1 MGKITFGTLNSANI
15 EVNNMADEARVYDI
29 KANVNLQGGNVGSVD
44 SGRVYEN
51 DVEVATFH
59 HWNDNNQQV
68 IWMNTPS
75 EKKCDVQA
83 AIDAFVAAV
92 KEEVISQT
100 VTMSL

>member
-1 MGKITFGTLNSANI
+1 MKKIDFTKLNSANVSCDNSVDT
-15 EVNNMADEARVYDI
+15 ERVYDI

-75 EKKCDVQA
+75 EKKCEVQA

-92 KEEVISQT
+92 KEEVESRT